1 MKISFEMV
9 NMGREIPRT
18 NKSVPSVNAHHRI
31 IGLSSRDDNVEKIFF
46 IGDECQLKP
55 AIIP

>member
-1 MKISFEMV
+1 
-9 NMGREIPRT
+9 MGREMPRI

-31 IGLSSRDDNVEKIFF
+31 IGLSRRDDNIKKIFF
-46 IGDECQLKP
+46 IVDECQLKP